1 MKKRRLLS
9 NSIASEGAK
18 EYKKIFTIGHNQHG
32 MQYGLFSTDFWQ
44 VDHVDLQKLFA
55 VFLLVFSS
63 HWHCF
68 ISEKK
73 FCFKKGFFSYKIASL
88 ANK

>member
-44 VDHVDLQKLFA
+44 VDNVDLRKPFA
-55 VFLLVFSS
+55 VFFACVF
-63 HWHCF
+63 
-68 ISEKK
+68 E
-73 FCFKKGFFSYKIASL
+73 SL
-88 ANK
+88 PLFH

>member
-1 MKKRRLLS
+1 MKKRRFLS

-73 FCFKKGFFSYKIASL
+73 VLLQKGLFQLQDCIFGQ
-88 ANK
+88 